1 MLSYEEAL
9 DQLLQQTATLGTETV
24 SLQDALHRTLAT
36 TVSAKLDH
44 PPFPQSAMDG
54 FAISEPTDTLNF
66 QFKAL
71 PTLAIVSHRRWILA
85 KPTKSLPAGPIPAN
99 SFAVVPIENAAVEG
113 PSLSL
118 TSKPDEG
125 RWIRQQGMDI
135 RQGEPLFRSTLNYQR
150 VAYQILLSRVSKR
163 LRLSR
168 RPPSGFLPLAMKSV
182 ILMCHVQITKY
193 STAIKLCSKPSFNKL
208 KLDWVGVCM
217 HLILPKS
224 SKSRSKTFRRI
235 MILF

>member
-1 MLSYEEAL
+1 MKKHWTSCFNK
-9 DQLLQQTATLGTETV
+9 QQRSEPETV

-54 FAISEPTDTLNF
+54 FAISEPTDTLKF
-66 QFKAL
+66 SIQGVTYAGDRL
-71 PTLAIVSHRRWILA
+71 P
-85 KPTKSLPAGPIPAN
+85 PAMDSGQAYKVATGGPIPAN

-118 TSKPDEG
+118 TSTPDKG

-135 RQGEPLFRSTLNYQR
+135 RQGEPLIRARTKLSAGCLSNLAQQGIQE
-150 VAYQILLSRVSKR
+150 VELSR
-163 LRLSR
+163 LPL
-168 RPPSGFLPLAMKSV
+168 SGFLPLAMKSV

-217 HLILPKS
+217 HLILPES